1 MSRAATRYVKKNS
14 TASIYCPLR
23 HAMPGGYNGSGIAAD
38 ITGGVVYVQA
48 AATTV
53 LGGFGNIF
61 IAFMLL
67 LFSFTCLISYYY
79 EAETAALYLFQKPE
93 QQKIRKAIT
102 KTMQFGMP
110 ILVFFW
116 GIIESNTAW
125 NLSDLAL
132 GTTTWVNMLI
142 VILLFPKCIA
152 LYKDYVE
159 QMKAG
164 KDPYY
169 DPDKLSWK
177 GVDVE
182 LWREINSKRA
192 KAK

>member
-1 MSRAATRYVKKNS
+1 
-14 TASIYCPLR
+14 
-23 HAMPGGYNGSGIAAD
+23 
-38 ITGGVVYVQA
+38 
-48 AATTV
+48 
-53 LGGFGNIF
+53 
-61 IAFMLL
+61 
-67 LFSFTCLISYYY
+67 
-79 EAETAALYLFQKPE
+79 
-93 QQKIRKAIT
+93 
-102 KTMQFGMP
+102 
-110 ILVFFW
+110 
-116 GIIESNTAW
+116 
-125 NLSDLAL
+125 
-132 GTTTWVNMLI
+132 MLI

-159 QMKAG
+159 QMKDG

>member
-1 MSRAATRYVKKNS
+1 
-14 TASIYCPLR
+14 
-23 HAMPGGYNGSGIAAD
+23 
-38 ITGGVVYVQA
+38 
-48 AATTV
+48 
-53 LGGFGNIF
+53 
-61 IAFMLL
+61 MLL

-93 QQKIRKAIT
+93 QQKIRKMIT

-110 ILVFFW
+110 VLVFFW
-116 GIIESNTAW
+116 GIIESSTAW

-164 KDPYY
+164 VDPYY

-182 LWREINSKRA
+182 LWKEINAKRINA
-192 KAK
+192 KGINAK

>member
-1 MSRAATRYVKKNS
+1 
-14 TASIYCPLR
+14 
-23 HAMPGGYNGSGIAAD
+23 
-38 ITGGVVYVQA
+38 
-48 AATTV
+48 
-53 LGGFGNIF
+53 
-61 IAFMLL
+61 MLL

-93 QQKIRKAIT
+93 QQKIRKMIT
-102 KTMQFGMP
+102 KAMQFGMP
-110 ILVFFW
+110 ALVFLW
-116 GIIESNTAW
+116 GIIESGTAW

-132 GTTTWVNMLI
+132 GTTTWVNMLV

-164 KDPYY
+164 VDPYY

-182 LWREINSKRA
+182 LWKEINAKRINA
-192 KAK
+192 KETSAK